1 MSFRN
6 ISAWCIRNP
15 VPPIVMFVLL
25 MLAGIVSFNRMDVN
39 DNPDIEFPAV
49 QVVVVQPGAAPS
61 ELETQVTQRIEAA
74 VRGVSGVDEM
84 SSYVGEGRSSTFVQF
99 AIGTPIDRAYNDVN
113 QAISQVRSD
122 LPDGILEPQVVRVD
136 IAGGPITYF
145 AVEANDMTLEQLSWF
160 VDNTIA
166 KELLSVPGMS
176 KVSRAGGVSR
186 EIRVILDPARM
197 QSYGLTAS
205 QVNQQLRQVNV
216 NAAGGRTE
224 IAGSEQAVRV
234 LGNAGSAYD
243 LGETRISIGNGRTIR
258 LADVANVTDGYAEQR
273 GFAKMG
279 SRQVLSFSIEKAKGS
294 SDVTVHDEAVK
305 KLEQIKKANPQVD
318 FKVLFTRTEYTKE
331 QYRSAMLMMLEGAV
345 LAIVVVFLFLRDWRA
360 TMISALAIPL
370 SAIPTFWFM
379 DLMGFSLNSLSL
391 LALSLVAGVLVD
403 DAIVEIENIVRH
415 MRMGKT
421 AYQASIDAADEI
433 GLAVVATT
441 MSIVAV
447 FLPVALMPG
456 ISGQFFIQFGMTV
469 VFAVLMSLAVAR
481 MITPMIAAYFLAAQG
496 EQGHADGPMIDRYER
511 LLAWTLDN
519 SKHKAVRARYEEE
532 PTRLAFLSVPLVLAG
547 LSVVA
552 MTFMYFQPVQPGQ
565 ADRNAALHFLLM
577 TPVTAILT
585 FLLTSLLLILLG
597 ALIWW
602 ICRATRGEILSVFLK
617 ICLWTG
623 SITLVIGGGLWL
635 FGKTSIMSVAIFWV
649 SLVGAIIVTSVVAWV
664 IGRLFGIYEWPYAY
678 WAKFMVQRAYARLF
692 DHRVWIVGIGFGAFA
707 WSILLFATLPQQFQ
721 PTTNS
726 DFSQVKYELPPG
738 STLAQS
744 EHISNQIAAVLK
756 DNPAVQTAFYDVRV
770 GSGNVFITLK
780 KDREQKSVEWERS
793 LQPRM
798 AAIPDARVSFQS
810 QSGGFSGRDITMV
823 IGGDDPAALE
833 RHARKIVE
841 EMGGVKELR
850 APRVEGDIPRPEI
863 IVTPRMDLAAELGVT
878 TAALS
883 QTIRIATLGDIDQN
897 AAKFSLSDRQIP
909 IRVLLSEDSRRSL
922 ATIENLPVPTSRGT
936 TVPLKSVAQIGFGA
950 GPTELRR
957 YNQTRRVVI
966 GADLAPGLVTGD
978 AQKKIDALPSVKDM
992 PQGIRKVVQGD
1003 AKWQAELI
1011 MNFMIAVVSG
1021 LMLVFATLVL
1031 LYRRFLSPLVN
1042 MSSLLLAPLGGLLGL
1057 WVTGMEISMP
1067 VYIGLLMLLG
1077 IVAKN
1082 SILLVDFAIEEMD
1095 HGVGKVAALMDAGRK
1110 RAQPIVM
1117 TTVAMVA
1124 GMVPTALSL
1133 SGDGAWRAP
1142 MGVVV
1147 IGGLIL
1153 STLLTLLIVPAGF
1166 SLADSIE
1173 KRLGGFFSRN
1183 LLTYRKGDDGEPEPH
1198 AVPQPAE

>member
-15 VPPIVMFVLL
+15 VPPIVLFALL
-25 MLAGIVSFNRMDVN
+25 LLAGIVSFNRMDVN

-49 QVVVVQPGAAPS
+49 QVIVAQPGAAPS
-61 ELETQVTQRIEAA
+61 ELETQVTQRVEAA
-74 VRGVSGVDEM
+74 VRSVSGVDEL
-84 SSYVGEGRSSTFVQF
+84 SSYVSEGSSRTFIQF

-113 QAISQVRSD
+113 QAISQIRSN

-145 AVEANDMTLEQLSWF
+145 SVEATDMTLEQLSWF
-160 VDNTIA
+160 VDNTVA

-176 KVSRAGGVSR
+176 QVRRSGGVDR

-205 QVNQQLRQVNV
+205 QVNQQLRQVNL

-234 LGNAGSAYD
+234 LGNAQNAFQ
-243 LGETRISIGNGRTIR
+243 LGETRISIGNGRTIQ
-258 LADVANVTDGYAEQR
+258 LSDVAKVTDGYAEQR
-273 GFAKMG
+273 NLAKING
-279 SRQVLSFSIEKAKGS
+279 RQVLSFSIEKAKGS
-294 SDVTVHDEAVK
+294 SDVSVHDEAMK
-305 KLEQIKKANPQVD
+305 KLAEIEKNNPKVK
-318 FKVLFTRTEYTKE
+318 FKILFTRTEYTKE
-331 QYRSAMLMMLEGAV
+331 QYRSSMAAMIEGAV
-345 LAIVVVFLFLRDWRA
+345 LAVVVVFLFLRDWRA
-360 TMISALAIPL
+360 TMISAMAIPL

-481 MITPMIAAYFLAAQG
+481 MITPMIAAYFLAAHG
-496 EQGHADGPMIDRYER
+496 EQAHAEGPWIDRYER
-511 LLAWTLDN
+511 VLRWTLDN
-519 SKHKAVRARYEEE
+519 GKHHAVRARYEAV
-532 PTRLAFLSVPLVLAG
+532 PTRLAFLAVPLILSGIFVLYSAY
-547 LSVVA
+547 A
-552 MTFMYFQPVQPGQ
+552 YFQPVPVGQ
-565 ADRNAALHFLLM
+565 DAPNTALYFLLR
-577 TPVTAILT
+577 TPALT
-585 FLLTSLLLILLG
+585 VIVFLATSLLAILLG
-597 ALIWW
+597 ALAWFVGMRQW
-602 ICRATRGEILSVFLK
+602 AF
-617 ICLWTG
+617 TG
-623 SITLVIGGGLWL
+623 
-635 FGKTSIMSVAIFWV
+635 
-649 SLVGAIIVTSVVAWV
+649 
-664 IGRLFGIYEWPYAY
+664 
-678 WAKFMVQRAYARLF
+678 WAKFMLQRAWARLF
-692 DHRVWIVGIGFGAFA
+692 DHRVWIVGIGAAAFVL
-707 WSILLFATLPQQFQ
+707 SIVLFATLPQQFQ
-721 PTTNS
+721 PTINS
-726 DFSQVKYELPPG
+726 DYSQIKYELPPG

-744 EHISNQIAAVLK
+744 EHIANQVSSILSAS
-756 DNPAVQTAFYDVRV
+756 PAVDTAFFDVNV
-770 GSGNVFITLK
+770 GGGNAFLTLK
-780 KDREQKSVEWERS
+780 KDRDISSVEWERS
-793 LQPRM
+793 LQPKLT
-798 AAIPDARVSFQS
+798 AIPDARVSFQS

-823 IGGDDPAALE
+823 IGGDDPVALE
-833 RHARKIVE
+833 KHALKIVD
-841 EMGGVKELR
+841 EMSKLKELR
-850 APRVEGDIPRPEI
+850 APRIEGDIPRPEI
-863 IVTPRMDLAAELGVT
+863 IVNPRMDLAAELGVT

-936 TVPLKSVAQIGFGA
+936 TVPLKSVAEIGFGA

-957 YNQTRRVVI
+957 YNQTRRIVI
-966 GADLAPGLVTGD
+966 GADLAPGLVTGN
-978 AQKKIDALPSVKDM
+978 AQEKIDALPAVKNM
-992 PQGIRKVVQGD
+992 PQGIRKVIQGD
-1003 AKWQAELI
+1003 QKWQAELI
-1011 MNFMIAVVSG
+1011 KNFLIAVVSG
-1021 LMLVFATLVL
+1021 LMLVFSTLVL

-1057 WVTGMEISMP
+1057 LVTGMPISMP

-1095 HGVGKVAALMDAGRK
+1095 KGIGKVEALVDAGRK
-1110 RAQPIVM
+1110 RAQPIIM

-1153 STLLTLLIVPAGF
+1153 STMLTLLIVPAGF

-1173 KRLGGFFSRN
+1173 KRLGRFFSSN
-1183 LLTYRKGDDGEPEPH
+1183 LLTYKKGDDTRPH
-1198 AVPQPAE
+1198 GDAAPQPAE

>member
-15 VPPIVMFVLL
+15 VPPIVMFILL
-25 MLAGIVSFNRMDVN
+25 LLAGVVSFNRMDVN
-39 DNPDIEFPAV
+39 DNPDVEFPMV

-74 VRGVSGVDEM
+74 VRAVSGVDEL
-84 SSYVGEGRSSTFVQF
+84 SSYVGEGNSRTMVQF

-113 QAISQVRSD
+113 QAVQQIRSD
-122 LPDGILEPQVVRVD
+122 LPEGILEPQVVRVD
-136 IAGGPITYF
+136 AAGGPITYF
-145 AVEANDMTLEQLSWF
+145 AVETSDMTLEQLSWF
-160 VDNTIA
+160 VDNTVA
-166 KELLSVPGMS
+166 KELLSIPGMA
-176 KVSRAGGVSR
+176 KVSRSGGVNR

-205 QVNQQLRQVNV
+205 QLNQQLRQVNV

-234 LGNAGSAYD
+234 LGNAENAFQ

-258 LADVANVTDGYAEQR
+258 LADVAKVTDGYAEQR
-273 GFAKMG
+273 NLAKIEG
-279 SRQVLSFSIEKAKGS
+279 KQVLSFSIEKAKGS
-294 SDVTVHDEAVK
+294 SDVTIHDETMK
-305 KLEQIKKANPQVD
+305 KLAEIKKSNPQVE
-318 FKVLFTRTEYTKE
+318 FKILFTRTEYTKE
-331 QYRSAMLMMLEGAV
+331 QYRSSMLAMIEGAV
-345 LAIVVVFLFLRDWRA
+345 LAVVVVFLFLRDWRA
-360 TMISALAIPL
+360 TLISALAIPL

-379 DLMGFSLNSLSL
+379 DLMGFSLNGLSL

-456 ISGQFFIQFGMTV
+456 VSGQFFIQFGLTV
-469 VFAVLMSLAVAR
+469 VFAVLVSLAVAR
-481 MITPMIAAYFLAAQG
+481 MITPMIAAYFLSAQG
-496 EQGHADGPMIDRYER
+496 EQDHASGPWVDRYER
-511 LLAWTLDN
+511 ILAWTLDN
-519 SKHKAVRARYEEE
+519 RKHHAVRARYEAH
-532 PTRLAFLSVPLVLAG
+532 PTKLAYLAVPLILAG
-547 LSVVA
+547 LSVLYA
-552 MTFMYFQPVQPGQ
+552 IYAYFQPVPIGQ
-565 ADRNAALHFLLM
+565 DKPNTAMYFLLK
-577 TPVTAILT
+577 TPVEAIMTYLGVA
-585 FLLTSLLLILLG
+585 LLIILLG
-597 ALIWW
+597 AL
-602 ICRATRGEILSVFLK
+602 
-617 ICLWTG
+617 
-623 SITLVIGGGLWL
+623 
-635 FGKTSIMSVAIFWV
+635 
-649 SLVGAIIVTSVVAWV
+649 AWV
-664 IGRLFGIYEWPYAY
+664 VGVRGPGITN
-678 WAKFMVQRAYARLF
+678 WAKFMVQRAWARLF
-692 DHRVWIVGIGFGAFA
+692 DHRVWIVGIGVLSLGL
-707 WSILLFATLPQQFQ
+707 SVVLLMILPQQFQ
-721 PTTNS
+721 PTINS
-726 DFSQVKYELPPG
+726 DYSQIRYELPPG

-744 EHISNQIAAVLK
+744 EHISNQINAILAK
-756 DNPAVQTAFYDVRV
+756 DKTVANAFYEVNV
-770 GSGNVFITLK
+770 GDGGVYITLK
-780 KDREQKSVEWERS
+780 KDREVTSVDWERS
-793 LQPRM
+793 LQPKM
-798 AAIPDARVSFQS
+798 AAIPDARVNFQS
-810 QSGGFSGRDITMV
+810 QSGGFSGRDITFV
-823 IGGDDPAALE
+823 IGGDDPVALE
-833 RHARKIVE
+833 KHARLIVSQME
-841 EMGGVKELR
+841 KLKELR
-850 APRVEGDIPRPEI
+850 GSRIEGDIPRPEI
-863 IVTPRMDLAAELGVT
+863 IVTPRLDLAAELGVT
-878 TAALS
+878 TSSLS

-909 IRVLLSEDSRRSL
+909 IRVLLSEDSRRNL
-922 ATIENLPVPTSRGT
+922 ATIENLPVPTARGT
-936 TVPLKSVAQIGFGA
+936 TVPLKSVAVIGFGA

-957 YNQTRRVVI
+957 YNQTRRIVI

-978 AQKKIDALPSVKDM
+978 AQKKIDALSAVKTM
-992 PQGIRKVVQGD
+992 PQGIRKVIQGD

-1011 MNFMIAVVSG
+1011 TNFMIAVVSG
-1021 LMLVFATLVL
+1021 LLLVFSTLVL

-1057 WVTGMEISMP
+1057 WITGMEVSMP

-1095 HGVGKVAALMDAGRK
+1095 HGVEKDAALLDAGRK

-1133 SGDGAWRAP
+1133 SGDGAWRQP

-1153 STLLTLLIVPAGF
+1153 STMLTLLIVPAGF

-1173 KRLGGFFSRN
+1173 KRLGRFFSSN
-1183 LLTYRKGDDGEPEPH
+1183 LLTYRKGDDTKPHGAPTPEP
-1198 AVPQPAE
+1198 AE

>member
-15 VPPIVMFVLL
+15 VPPVVMFVLL
-25 MLAGIVSFNRMDVN
+25 LLAGIVSFNRMDVN
-39 DNPDIEFPAV
+39 DNPDVEFPAV
-49 QVVVVQPGAAPS
+49 QIIVAQPGAAPS

-74 VRGVSGVDEM
+74 VRAVGGVDEL
-84 SSYVGEGRSSTFVQF
+84 SSYVGEGNSRTMVQF

-113 QAISQVRSD
+113 QAVRQIRSD

-145 AVEANDMTLEQLSWF
+145 AVEASDMTLEQMSWF
-160 VDNTIA
+160 VDNGVA
-166 KELLSVPGMS
+166 KELLSIPGMA
-176 KVSRAGGVSR
+176 KVTRSGGVNR

-205 QVNQQLRQVNV
+205 QVNQQLRQTNV

-234 LGNAGSAYD
+234 LGNAANAFA
-243 LGETRISIGNGRTIR
+243 LGETRIAIGNGRTIR
-258 LADVANVTDGYAEQR
+258 LADVAKVTDGYAEQR
-273 GFAKMG
+273 NLATIRG
-279 SRQVLSFSIEKAKGS
+279 RQVLSFSIEKAKGA
-294 SDVTVHDEAVK
+294 SDVTIHDETMK
-305 KLEQIKKANPQVD
+305 KLAQITKNNPKVS
-318 FKVLFTRTEYTKE
+318 FKILFTRTDYTKE
-331 QYRSAMLMMLEGAV
+331 QYRSSMAAMIEGAI
-345 LAIVVVFLFLRDWRA
+345 LAVVVVFLFLRDWRA
-360 TMISALAIPL
+360 TLISALAIPL

-456 ISGQFFIQFGMTV
+456 VSGQFFIQFGMTV
-469 VFAVLMSLAVAR
+469 VFAVLVSLAVAR
-481 MITPMIAAYFLAAQG
+481 MITPMIAAYFLSAQG
-496 EQGHADGPMIDRYER
+496 EQDHASGPWVDRYER
-511 LLAWTLDN
+511 ILAWTLD
-519 SKHKAVRARYEEE
+519 SRKQRAIRARYEEV
-532 PTRLAFLSVPLVLAG
+532 PTKLAYLAVPLALAGGAAILLAFSYFRPVPI
-547 LSVVA
+547 
-552 MTFMYFQPVQPGQ
+552 GQ
-565 ADRNAALHFLLM
+565 DAPNPAVHFLLL
-577 TPVTAILT
+577 TPIAALLT
-585 FLLTSLLLILLG
+585 YLVTSLLVILLG
-597 ALIWW
+597 ALAHGFGMRGWAFTHW
-602 ICRATRGEILSVFLK
+602 ARFMTRRAR
-617 ICLWTG
+617 
-623 SITLVIGGGLWL
+623 
-635 FGKTSIMSVAIFWV
+635 
-649 SLVGAIIVTSVVAWV
+649 
-664 IGRLFGIYEWPYAY
+664 
-678 WAKFMVQRAYARLF
+678 ARLS
-692 DHRVWIVGIGFGAFA
+692 DHRIWIVGLGVAAFVA
-707 WSILLFATLPQQFQ
+707 SIVLFRVLPQQFQ
-721 PTTNS
+721 PTANS
-726 DFSQVKYELPPG
+726 DYSQVRYELPPG

-744 EHISNQIAAVLK
+744 ETIARQIGTIL
-756 DNPAVQTAFYDVRV
+756 DNSPVVETAFYDVNV
-770 GSGNVFITLK
+770 GGGNAFITLK
-780 KDREQKSVEWERS
+780 KKRPTTSVEWERS
-793 LQPRM
+793 LQPKL

-823 IGGDDPAALE
+823 VGGDDPVALE
-833 RHARKIVE
+833 KHARLIVSQ
-841 EMGGVKELR
+841 MLQLKELR
-850 APRVEGDIPRPEI
+850 SPRIEGDIPRPEI
-863 IVTPRMDLAAELGVT
+863 IVNPRMDLAAELGVT
-878 TAALS
+878 TASLS

-922 ATIENLPVPTSRGT
+922 ATIENLPVPTSRGS
-936 TVPLKSVAQIGFGA
+936 TVPLKSVAEIGFGA

-966 GADLAPGLVTGD
+966 GADLAPGLVTGE
-978 AQKKIDALPSVKDM
+978 AQKKIDALPAVKSM
-992 PQGIRKVVQGD
+992 PQGIRRVVQGD

-1011 MNFMIAVVSG
+1011 NNFLVAVVSG
-1021 LMLVFATLVL
+1021 LLLVFSTLVL

-1067 VYIGLLMLLG
+1067 VFIGLLMLLG

-1095 HGVGKVAALMDAGRK
+1095 HGVSKMDALLDAGRK

-1153 STLLTLLIVPAGF
+1153 STVLTLLIVPAGF

-1173 KRLGGFFSRN
+1173 KRLGRFFSAN
-1183 LLTYRKGDDGEPEPH
+1183 LLTYRKGDDTKPLAPPAPH
-1198 AVPQPAE
+1198 PAE

>member
-15 VPPIVMFVLL
+15 VPPIVLFALL
-25 MLAGIVSFNRMDVN
+25 LLAGIVSFNRMDVN

-49 QVVVVQPGAAPS
+49 QVIVAQPGAAPS
-61 ELETQVTQRIEAA
+61 ELETQVTQRVEAA
-74 VRGVSGVDEM
+74 VRSVSGVDEL
-84 SSYVGEGRSSTFVQF
+84 SSYVSEGSSRTFIQF

-113 QAISQVRSD
+113 QAISQIRSN

-145 AVEANDMTLEQLSWF
+145 SVEATDMTLEQLSWF
-160 VDNTIA
+160 VDNTVA

-176 KVSRAGGVSR
+176 QVRRSGGVDR

-205 QVNQQLRQVNV
+205 QVNQQLRQVNL

-234 LGNAGSAYD
+234 LGNAQNAFQ
-243 LGETRISIGNGRTIR
+243 LGETRISIGNGRTIQ
-258 LADVANVTDGYAEQR
+258 LSDVAKVTDGYAEQR
-273 GFAKMG
+273 NLAKING
-279 SRQVLSFSIEKAKGS
+279 RQVLSFSIEKAKGS
-294 SDVTVHDEAVK
+294 SDVSVHDEAMK
-305 KLEQIKKANPQVD
+305 KLAEIEKNNPKVK
-318 FKVLFTRTEYTKE
+318 FKILFTRTEYTKE
-331 QYRSAMLMMLEGAV
+331 QYRSSMAAMIEGAV
-345 LAIVVVFLFLRDWRA
+345 LAVVVVFLFLRDWRA
-360 TMISALAIPL
+360 TMISAMAIPL

-379 DLMGFSLNSLSL
+379 ELMGFSLNSLSL

-481 MITPMIAAYFLAAQG
+481 MITPMIAAYFLAAHG
-496 EQGHADGPMIDRYER
+496 EQAHAEGPWIDRYER
-511 LLAWTLDN
+511 VLRWTLDN
-519 SKHKAVRARYEEE
+519 GKHHAVRARYEAV
-532 PTRLAFLSVPLVLAG
+532 PTRLAFLAVPLILSGLFVLYSAY
-547 LSVVA
+547 A
-552 MTFMYFQPVQPGQ
+552 YFQPVPVGQ
-565 ADRNAALHFLLM
+565 DAPNTALYFLLR
-577 TPVTAILT
+577 TPALT
-585 FLLTSLLLILLG
+585 VIVFLATSLLAILLG
-597 ALIWW
+597 ALAWFVGMRQW
-602 ICRATRGEILSVFLK
+602 AF
-617 ICLWTG
+617 TG
-623 SITLVIGGGLWL
+623 
-635 FGKTSIMSVAIFWV
+635 
-649 SLVGAIIVTSVVAWV
+649 
-664 IGRLFGIYEWPYAY
+664 
-678 WAKFMVQRAYARLF
+678 WAKFMLQRAWARAF
-692 DHRVWIVGIGFGAFA
+692 DHRVWIVGIGAAAFVL
-707 WSILLFATLPQQFQ
+707 SIVLFATLPQQFQ
-721 PTTNS
+721 PTINS
-726 DFSQVKYELPPG
+726 DYSQIKYELPPG

-744 EHISNQIAAVLK
+744 EHIANQVSSILSAS
-756 DNPAVQTAFYDVRV
+756 PAVDTAFFDVNV
-770 GSGNVFITLK
+770 GGGNAFLTLK
-780 KDREQKSVEWERS
+780 KDRDVSSVEWERS
-793 LQPRM
+793 LQPKLT
-798 AAIPDARVSFQS
+798 AIPDARVSFQS
-810 QSGGFSGRDITMV
+810 QSGGFSGRDITMI
-823 IGGDDPAALE
+823 IGGDDPVALE
-833 RHARKIVE
+833 KHALKIVD
-841 EMGGVKELR
+841 EMSKLKELR
-850 APRVEGDIPRPEI
+850 APRIEGDIPRPEI
-863 IVTPRMDLAAELGVT
+863 IVNPRMDLAAELGVT

-936 TVPLKSVAQIGFGA
+936 TVPLKSVAEIGFGA

-957 YNQTRRVVI
+957 YNQTRRIVI
-966 GADLAPGLVTGD
+966 GADLAPGLVTGN
-978 AQKKIDALPSVKDM
+978 AQEKIDALPAVKNM
-992 PQGIRKVVQGD
+992 PQGIRKVIQGD
-1003 AKWQAELI
+1003 QKWQAELI
-1011 MNFMIAVVSG
+1011 KNFLIAVVSG
-1021 LMLVFATLVL
+1021 LMLVFSTLVL

-1057 WVTGMEISMP
+1057 LVTGMPISMP

-1095 HGVGKVAALMDAGRK
+1095 KGIGKVEALVDAGRK
-1110 RAQPIVM
+1110 RAQPIIM

-1153 STLLTLLIVPAGF
+1153 STMLTLLIVPAGF

-1173 KRLGGFFSRN
+1173 KRLGRFFSSN
-1183 LLTYRKGDDGEPEPH
+1183 LLTYKKGDDTRQHGD
-1198 AVPQPAE
+1198 AAPQPAE

>member
-39 DNPDIEFPAV
+39 DQPDVEFPAV
-49 QVVVVQPGAAPS
+49 QVIVAQPGAAPS
-61 ELETQVTQRIEAA
+61 ELETQVTQRVEAA
-74 VRGVSGVDEM
+74 IRGVSGVDEM
-84 SSYVGEGRSSTFVQF
+84 SSYVGEGNSRTFVQF

-113 QAISQVRSD
+113 QAVQQIRSD

-145 AVEANDMTLEQLSWF
+145 AVEASDMTLEQLSWY
-160 VDNTIA
+160 VDNTVA
-166 KELLSVPGMS
+166 KELLSIPGMS
-176 KVSRAGGVSR
+176 QVRRSGGVDR

-205 QVNQQLRQVNV
+205 QVNQQLRQTNV

-234 LGNAGSAYD
+234 LGNAANAFE
-243 LGETRISIGNGRTIR
+243 LGETRLSIGNGRTVR
-258 LADVANVTDGYAEQR
+258 LSDVAKVTDGYAEQR
-273 GFAKMG
+273 NLAKIKG
-279 SRQVLSFSIEKAKGS
+279 RQVLSFSIEKAKGA
-294 SDVTVHDEAVK
+294 SDVTVHDETMK
-305 KLEQIKKANPQVD
+305 KLAEIKKANPKID
-318 FKVLFTRTEYTKE
+318 FKILFTRTEYTKE
-331 QYRSAMLMMLEGAV
+331 QYRSSMLAMIEGAV
-345 LAIVVVFLFLRDWRA
+345 LAVVVVFLFLRDWRA
-360 TMISALAIPL
+360 TLISALAIPL

-379 DLMGFSLNSLSL
+379 DMMGFSLNSLSL

-469 VFAVLMSLAVAR
+469 VFAVLVSLAVAR
-481 MITPMIAAYFLAAQG
+481 MITPMIAAYFLSAQG
-496 EQGHADGPMIDRYER
+496 EQEHAAGPWVDRYEK
-511 LLAWTLDN
+511 LLAWTLDS
-519 SKHKAVRARYEEE
+519 SKQQAVRARYDGTK
-532 PTRLAFLSVPLVLAG
+532 TRIAFLAVPLILAG
-547 LSVVA
+547 LYVLFSV
-552 MTFMYFQPVQPGQ
+552 FSYFQPVPAGQ
-565 ADRNAALHFLLM
+565 DGPNPAIHFLVLTPLM
-577 TPVTAILT
+577 AIAT
-585 FLLTSLLLILLG
+585 FLLTSLLAILIG
-597 ALIWW
+597 ALI
-602 ICRATRGEILSVFLK
+602 
-617 ICLWTG
+617 
-623 SITLVIGGGLWL
+623 
-635 FGKTSIMSVAIFWV
+635 
-649 SLVGAIIVTSVVAWV
+649 
-664 IGRLFGIYEWPYAY
+664 YAMGMRQWAFTH
-678 WAKFMVQRAYARLF
+678 WAKFMLQRAWARLH
-692 DHRVWIVGIGFGAFA
+692 DHRVWIVGIGLLAFLS
-707 WSILLFATLPQQFQ
+707 SIGLFAVLPQQFQ

-726 DFSQVKYELPPG
+726 DYSQVKYELPPG

-744 EHISNQIAAVLK
+744 ETVVRQIGAIL
-756 DNPAVQTAFYDVRV
+756 DNSPVVQTAFYDVNV
-770 GSGNVFITLK
+770 GGGNAFITLK
-780 KDREQKSVEWERS
+780 KERPMSSVEWERS
-793 LQPRM
+793 LQPKL

-810 QSGGFSGRDITMV
+810 QSGGFSGRDITFI
-823 IGGDDPAALE
+823 IGGDDPVALE
-833 RHARKIVE
+833 KHARLIVDQ
-841 EMGGVKELR
+841 MGGIKELR
-850 APRVEGDIPRPEI
+850 APRIEGDIPRPEI
-863 IVTPRMDLAAELGVT
+863 IVNPRMDLAAELGVT
-878 TAALS
+878 TASLS

-936 TVPLKSVAQIGFGA
+936 TVPLKSVAEIGFGA

-957 YNQTRRVVI
+957 YNQTRRIVI
-966 GADLAPGLVTGD
+966 GADLAPGLVTGE
-978 AQKKIDALPSVKDM
+978 AQKKIDALPAVKTM
-992 PQGIRKVVQGD
+992 PQGIRKVIQGD

-1011 MNFMIAVVSG
+1011 TNFMIAVVSG
-1021 LMLVFATLVL
+1021 LLLVFSTLVL

-1057 WVTGMEISMP
+1057 AITGMEISMP

-1095 HGVGKVAALMDAGRK
+1095 HGVGKMEALLDAGRK

-1173 KRLGGFFSRN
+1173 KRLGRFFSRN
-1183 LLTYRKGDDGEPEPH
+1183 LLTYQKGDDTKPH
-1198 AVPQPAE
+1198 GQVVTHPAE

>member
-15 VPPIVMFVLL
+15 VPPIVLFALL
-25 MLAGIVSFNRMDVN
+25 LLAGIVSFNRMDVN

-49 QVVVVQPGAAPS
+49 QVIVAQPGAAPA

-74 VRGVSGVDEM
+74 VRSVSGVDEL
-84 SSYVGEGRSSTFVQF
+84 SSYVSEGSSRTMVQF

-113 QAISQVRSD
+113 QAISQIRSN
-122 LPDGILEPQVVRVD
+122 LPDGILEPQVIRVD

-145 AVEANDMTLEQLSWF
+145 SVEATDMTLEQLSWF
-160 VDNTIA
+160 VDNTVA

-176 KVSRAGGVSR
+176 QVRRSGGVDR

-205 QVNQQLRQVNV
+205 QVNQQLRQVNL

-234 LGNAGSAYD
+234 LGNAQNAFQ
-243 LGETRISIGNGRTIR
+243 LGETRISIGNGRTIQ
-258 LADVANVTDGYAEQR
+258 LSDVAKVTDGYAEQR
-273 GFAKMG
+273 NLAKING
-279 SRQVLSFSIEKAKGS
+279 RQVLSFSIEKAKGS
-294 SDVTVHDEAVK
+294 SDVSVHDEAMK
-305 KLEQIKKANPQVD
+305 KLAEIEKNNPKVK
-318 FKVLFTRTEYTKE
+318 FKILFTRTEYTKE
-331 QYRSAMLMMLEGAV
+331 QYRSSMAAMIEGAV
-345 LAIVVVFLFLRDWRA
+345 LAVVVVFLFLRDWRA
-360 TMISALAIPL
+360 TMISAMAIPL

-481 MITPMIAAYFLAAQG
+481 MITPMIAAYFLAAHG
-496 EQGHADGPMIDRYER
+496 EQAHAEGPWIDRYER
-511 LLAWTLDN
+511 VLRWTLDN
-519 SKHKAVRARYEEE
+519 GKHHAVRARYEAV
-532 PTRLAFLSVPLVLAG
+532 PTRLAFLAVPLILSGIFVLYSAY
-547 LSVVA
+547 A
-552 MTFMYFQPVQPGQ
+552 YFQPVPVGQ
-565 ADRNAALHFLLM
+565 DAPNTALYFLLR
-577 TPVTAILT
+577 TPALT
-585 FLLTSLLLILLG
+585 VIVFLATSLLAILLG
-597 ALIWW
+597 ALAWFVGMRQW
-602 ICRATRGEILSVFLK
+602 AF
-617 ICLWTG
+617 TG
-623 SITLVIGGGLWL
+623 
-635 FGKTSIMSVAIFWV
+635 
-649 SLVGAIIVTSVVAWV
+649 
-664 IGRLFGIYEWPYAY
+664 
-678 WAKFMVQRAYARLF
+678 WAKFMLQRAWARLF
-692 DHRVWIVGIGFGAFA
+692 DHRVWIVGIGAAAFVL
-707 WSILLFATLPQQFQ
+707 SIVLFATLPQQFQ
-721 PTTNS
+721 PTINS
-726 DFSQVKYELPPG
+726 DYSQIKYELPPG

-744 EHISNQIAAVLK
+744 EHIANQVSSILSAS
-756 DNPAVQTAFYDVRV
+756 PAVDTAFFDVNV
-770 GSGNVFITLK
+770 GGGNAFLTLK
-780 KDREQKSVEWERS
+780 KDRDISSVEWERS
-793 LQPRM
+793 LQPKLT
-798 AAIPDARVSFQS
+798 AIPDARVSFQS

-823 IGGDDPAALE
+823 IGGDDPVALE
-833 RHARKIVE
+833 KHALKIVD
-841 EMGGVKELR
+841 EMSKLKELR
-850 APRVEGDIPRPEI
+850 APRIEGDIPRPEI
-863 IVTPRMDLAAELGVT
+863 IVNPRMDLAAELGVT

-936 TVPLKSVAQIGFGA
+936 TVPLKSVAEIGFGA

-957 YNQTRRVVI
+957 YNQTRRIVI
-966 GADLAPGLVTGD
+966 GADLAPGLVTGN
-978 AQKKIDALPSVKDM
+978 AQQKIDALPAVKNM
-992 PQGIRKVVQGD
+992 PQGIRKVIQGD
-1003 AKWQAELI
+1003 QKWQAELI
-1011 MNFMIAVVSG
+1011 KNFLIAVVSG
-1021 LMLVFATLVL
+1021 LMLVFSTLVL

-1057 WVTGMEISMP
+1057 LVTGMPISMP

-1095 HGVGKVAALMDAGRK
+1095 KGIGKVEALVDAGRK
-1110 RAQPIVM
+1110 RAQPIIM

-1153 STLLTLLIVPAGF
+1153 STMLTLLIVPAGF

-1173 KRLGGFFSRN
+1173 KRLGRFFSSN
-1183 LLTYRKGDDGEPEPH
+1183 LLTYKKGDDTRPH
-1198 AVPQPAE
+1198 GDAAPQPAE

>member
-25 MLAGIVSFNRMDVN
+25 LLAGVVSFNRMDVN
-39 DNPDIEFPAV
+39 DQPDVEFPLV
-49 QVVVVQPGAAPS
+49 QVMVAQPGAAPT

-84 SSYVGEGRSSTFVQF
+84 SSYVNEGSSSTMIQF

-113 QAISQVRSD
+113 QAVSQVRSE
-122 LPDGILEPQVVRVD
+122 LPEGILEPQVVRVD
-136 IAGGPITYF
+136 AAGGPITYF
-145 AVEANDMTLEQLSWF
+145 AVEATDMTLEQLSWF
-160 VDNTIA
+160 VDNTVA
-166 KELLSVPGMS
+166 KELLSIPGMA
-176 KVSRAGGVSR
+176 KVSRSGGVDR

-205 QVNQQLRQVNV
+205 QVNQELRQVNL

-224 IAGSEQAVRV
+224 IAGAEQAVRV
-234 LGNAGSAYD
+234 LGNAASAYQ
-243 LGETRISIGNGRTIR
+243 LGETRISIGSGRTIR
-258 LADVANVTDGYAEQR
+258 LSDVAKVTDGYAEQR
-273 GFAKMG
+273 NLAKIRG
-279 SRQVLSFSIEKAKGS
+279 KQVLSFSIEKAKGS
-294 SDVTVHDEAVK
+294 SDVTIHDETMK
-305 KLEQIKKANPQVD
+305 KLAEITKGNPKVD
-318 FKVLFTRTEYTKE
+318 FKILFTRTDYTKE
-331 QYRSAMLMMLEGAV
+331 QYRSSMAAMVEGAV
-345 LAIVVVFLFLRDWRA
+345 LAVVVVFLFLRDWRA
-360 TMISALAIPL
+360 TLISAMAIPL

-379 DLMGFSLNSLSL
+379 DMMGFSLNALSL

-481 MITPMIAAYFLAAQG
+481 MITPMIAAYFLSAQG
-496 EQGHADGPMIDRYER
+496 EQAHAEGPWVDRYER
-511 LLAWTLDN
+511 ILAWTLDN
-519 SKHKAVRARYEEE
+519 SKHKAVKARYPVV
-532 PTRLAFLSVPLVLAG
+532 PTRLAYLTVPLIAVG
-547 LSVVA
+547 LTIAARIFV
-552 MTFMYFQPVQPGQ
+552 FFQPVPIGADAPNPGMY
-565 ADRNAALHFLLM
+565 FLLLLPIQVAGVLFW
-577 TPVTAILT
+577 TTALVVIVGGIAW
-585 FLLTSLLLILLG
+585 LIG
-597 ALIWW
+597 MRQFAF
-602 ICRATRGEILSVFLK
+602 TN
-617 ICLWTG
+617 
-623 SITLVIGGGLWL
+623 
-635 FGKTSIMSVAIFWV
+635 
-649 SLVGAIIVTSVVAWV
+649 
-664 IGRLFGIYEWPYAY
+664 
-678 WAKFMVQRAYARLF
+678 WAKFMVQRAWARLF
-692 DHRVWIVGIGFGAFA
+692 DHRVWIVGIGGAAFVT
-707 WSILLFATLPQQFQ
+707 SVILFAVLPQQFQ
-721 PTTNS
+721 PTINS
-726 DFSQVKYELPPG
+726 DYSQVKYELPPG

-744 EHISNQIAAVLK
+744 EHISDQINTILSGDRNVE
-756 DNPAVQTAFYDVRV
+756 NAFYDVNV
-770 GSGNVFITLK
+770 GGGGVYITLK
-780 KDREQKSVEWERS
+780 KKREVTSVEWERA
-793 LQPRM
+793 LQPKM

-823 IGGDDPAALE
+823 IGGDDPVALE
-833 RHARKIVE
+833 KHAMKIVG
-841 EMGGVKELR
+841 EMRGIKEIR
-850 APRVEGDIPRPEI
+850 SPRIEGDIPRPEI
-863 IVTPRMDLAAELGVT
+863 IVTPRLDLAADLGVT

-922 ATIENLPVPTSRGT
+922 STIENLPVPTSRGM
-936 TVPLKSVAQIGFGA
+936 TVPLKSVAEIGFGA

-957 YNQTRRVVI
+957 YNQTRRIVI
-966 GADLAPGLVTGD
+966 GADLAPGLVTSD
-978 AQKKIDALPSVKDM
+978 AQKRIDALPAVKTM
-992 PQGIRKVVQGD
+992 PQGVRKIVQGD

-1011 MNFMIAVVSG
+1011 KNFIIAVVAG
-1021 LMLVFATLVL
+1021 LMLVFSTLVL

-1057 WVTGMEISMP
+1057 VVAGMAVSMP

-1095 HGVGKVAALMDAGRK
+1095 HGVGKMAALLDAGRK

-1153 STLLTLLIVPAGF
+1153 STMLTLLIVPAGF

-1173 KRLGGFFSRN
+1173 KRLGRFFARN
-1183 LLTYRKGDDGEPEPH
+1183 LLTYQPGDDTKPH
-1198 AVPQPAE
+1198 TAPAPRPAE

>member
-15 VPPIVMFVLL
+15 VPPIVLFALL
-25 MLAGIVSFNRMDVN
+25 LLAGIVSFNRMDVN

-49 QVVVVQPGAAPS
+49 QVIVAQPGAAPA
-61 ELETQVTQRIEAA
+61 ELETQVTQRVEAA
-74 VRGVSGVDEM
+74 VRSVSGVDEL
-84 SSYVGEGRSSTFVQF
+84 SSYVSEGSSRTMVQF

-113 QAISQVRSD
+113 QAISQIRSN
-122 LPDGILEPQVVRVD
+122 LPDGILEPQVIRVD

-145 AVEANDMTLEQLSWF
+145 SVEATDMTLEQLSWF
-160 VDNTIA
+160 VDNTVA

-176 KVSRAGGVSR
+176 QVRRSGGVDR

-205 QVNQQLRQVNV
+205 QVNQQLRQVNL

-234 LGNAGSAYD
+234 LGNAQNAFQ
-243 LGETRISIGNGRTIR
+243 LGETRISIGNGRTIQ
-258 LADVANVTDGYAEQR
+258 LSDVAKVTDGYAEQR
-273 GFAKMG
+273 NLAKING
-279 SRQVLSFSIEKAKGS
+279 RQVLSFSIEKAKGS
-294 SDVTVHDEAVK
+294 SDVSVHDEAMK
-305 KLEQIKKANPQVD
+305 KLAEIEKNNPKVK
-318 FKVLFTRTEYTKE
+318 FKILFTRTEYTKE
-331 QYRSAMLMMLEGAV
+331 QYRSSMAAMIEGAV
-345 LAIVVVFLFLRDWRA
+345 LAVVVVFLFLRDWRA
-360 TMISALAIPL
+360 TMISAMAIPL

-481 MITPMIAAYFLAAQG
+481 MITPMIAAYFLAAHG
-496 EQGHADGPMIDRYER
+496 EQAHAEGPWIDRYER
-511 LLAWTLDN
+511 VLRWTLDN
-519 SKHKAVRARYEEE
+519 GKHHAVRARYEAV
-532 PTRLAFLSVPLVLAG
+532 PTRLAFLAVPLILSGIFVLYSAY
-547 LSVVA
+547 A
-552 MTFMYFQPVQPGQ
+552 YFQPVPVGQ
-565 ADRNAALHFLLM
+565 DAPNTALYFLLR
-577 TPVTAILT
+577 TPALT
-585 FLLTSLLLILLG
+585 VIVFLATSLLAILLG
-597 ALIWW
+597 ALAWFVGMRQW
-602 ICRATRGEILSVFLK
+602 AF
-617 ICLWTG
+617 TG
-623 SITLVIGGGLWL
+623 
-635 FGKTSIMSVAIFWV
+635 
-649 SLVGAIIVTSVVAWV
+649 
-664 IGRLFGIYEWPYAY
+664 
-678 WAKFMVQRAYARLF
+678 WAKFMLQRAWARLF
-692 DHRVWIVGIGFGAFA
+692 DHRVWIVGIGAAAFVL
-707 WSILLFATLPQQFQ
+707 SIVLFATLPQQFQ
-721 PTTNS
+721 PTINS
-726 DFSQVKYELPPG
+726 DYSQIKYELPPG

-744 EHISNQIAAVLK
+744 EHIANQVSSILSAS
-756 DNPAVQTAFYDVRV
+756 PAVDTAFFDVNV
-770 GSGNVFITLK
+770 GGGNAFLTLK
-780 KDREQKSVEWERS
+780 KDRDISSVEWERS
-793 LQPRM
+793 LQPKLT
-798 AAIPDARVSFQS
+798 AIPDARVSFQS
-810 QSGGFSGRDITMV
+810 QSGGFSGRDITMI
-823 IGGDDPAALE
+823 IGGDDPVALE
-833 RHARKIVE
+833 KHALKIVD
-841 EMGGVKELR
+841 EMSKLKELR
-850 APRVEGDIPRPEI
+850 APRIEGDIPRPEI
-863 IVTPRMDLAAELGVT
+863 IVNPRMDLAAELGVT

-936 TVPLKSVAQIGFGA
+936 TVPLKSVAEIGFGA

-957 YNQTRRVVI
+957 YNQTRRIVI
-966 GADLAPGLVTGD
+966 GADLAPGLVTGN
-978 AQKKIDALPSVKDM
+978 AQQKIDALPAVKNM
-992 PQGIRKVVQGD
+992 PQGIRKVIQGD
-1003 AKWQAELI
+1003 QKWQAELI
-1011 MNFMIAVVSG
+1011 KNFLIAVVSG
-1021 LMLVFATLVL
+1021 LMLVFSTLVL

-1057 WVTGMEISMP
+1057 LVTGMPISMP

-1095 HGVGKVAALMDAGRK
+1095 KGIGKVEALVDAGRK
-1110 RAQPIVM
+1110 RAQPIIM

-1153 STLLTLLIVPAGF
+1153 STMLTLLIVPAGF

-1173 KRLGGFFSRN
+1173 KRLGRFFSSN
-1183 LLTYRKGDDGEPEPH
+1183 LLTYKKGDDTRPH
-1198 AVPQPAE
+1198 GDAAPQPAE

>member
-15 VPPIVMFVLL
+15 VPPIVLFALL
-25 MLAGIVSFNRMDVN
+25 LLAGIVSFNRMDVN

-49 QVVVVQPGAAPS
+49 QVIVAQPGAAPA
-61 ELETQVTQRIEAA
+61 ELETQVTQRVEAA
-74 VRGVSGVDEM
+74 VRSVSGVDEL
-84 SSYVGEGRSSTFVQF
+84 SSYVSEGSSRTMVQF

-113 QAISQVRSD
+113 QAISQIRSN

-145 AVEANDMTLEQLSWF
+145 SVEATDMTLEQLSWF
-160 VDNTIA
+160 VDNTVA

-176 KVSRAGGVSR
+176 QVRRSGGVDR

-205 QVNQQLRQVNV
+205 QVNQQLRQVNL

-234 LGNAGSAYD
+234 LGNAQNAFQ
-243 LGETRISIGNGRTIR
+243 LGETRISIGNGRTIQ
-258 LADVANVTDGYAEQR
+258 LSDVAKVTDGYAEQR
-273 GFAKMG
+273 NLAKING
-279 SRQVLSFSIEKAKGS
+279 RQVLSFSIEKAKGS
-294 SDVTVHDEAVK
+294 SDVSVHDEAMK
-305 KLEQIKKANPQVD
+305 KLAEIEKNNPKVK
-318 FKVLFTRTEYTKE
+318 FKILFTRTEYTKE
-331 QYRSAMLMMLEGAV
+331 QYRSSMAAMIEGAV
-345 LAIVVVFLFLRDWRA
+345 LAVVVVFLFLRDWRA
-360 TMISALAIPL
+360 TMISAMAIPL

-481 MITPMIAAYFLAAQG
+481 MITPMIAAYFLAAHG
-496 EQGHADGPMIDRYER
+496 EQAHAEGPWIDRYER
-511 LLAWTLDN
+511 VLRWTLDN
-519 SKHKAVRARYEEE
+519 GKHHAVRARYEAV
-532 PTRLAFLSVPLVLAG
+532 PTRLAFLAVPLILSGIFVLYSAY
-547 LSVVA
+547 A
-552 MTFMYFQPVQPGQ
+552 YFQPVPVGQ
-565 ADRNAALHFLLM
+565 DAPNTALYFLLR
-577 TPVTAILT
+577 TPALT
-585 FLLTSLLLILLG
+585 VIVFLATSLLAILLG
-597 ALIWW
+597 ALAWFVGMRQW
-602 ICRATRGEILSVFLK
+602 AF
-617 ICLWTG
+617 TG
-623 SITLVIGGGLWL
+623 
-635 FGKTSIMSVAIFWV
+635 
-649 SLVGAIIVTSVVAWV
+649 
-664 IGRLFGIYEWPYAY
+664 
-678 WAKFMVQRAYARLF
+678 WAKFMLQRAWARLF
-692 DHRVWIVGIGFGAFA
+692 DHRGWIVGIGAAAFVL
-707 WSILLFATLPQQFQ
+707 SIVLFATLPQQFQ
-721 PTTNS
+721 PTINS
-726 DFSQVKYELPPG
+726 DYSQIKYELPPG

-744 EHISNQIAAVLK
+744 EHIANQVSSILSAS
-756 DNPAVQTAFYDVRV
+756 PAVDTAFFDVNV
-770 GSGNVFITLK
+770 GGGNAFLTLK
-780 KDREQKSVEWERS
+780 KDRDISSVEWERS
-793 LQPRM
+793 LQPKLT
-798 AAIPDARVSFQS
+798 AIPDARVSFQS

-823 IGGDDPAALE
+823 IGGDDPVALE
-833 RHARKIVE
+833 KHALKIVD
-841 EMGGVKELR
+841 EMSKLKELR
-850 APRVEGDIPRPEI
+850 APRIEGDIPRPEI
-863 IVTPRMDLAAELGVT
+863 IVNPRMDLAAELGVT

-936 TVPLKSVAQIGFGA
+936 TVPLKSVAEIGFGA

-957 YNQTRRVVI
+957 YNQTRRIVI
-966 GADLAPGLVTGD
+966 GADLAPGLVTGN
-978 AQKKIDALPSVKDM
+978 AQQKIDALPAVKNM
-992 PQGIRKVVQGD
+992 PQGIRKVIQGD
-1003 AKWQAELI
+1003 QKWQAELI
-1011 MNFMIAVVSG
+1011 KNFLIAVVSG
-1021 LMLVFATLVL
+1021 LMLVFSTLVL

-1057 WVTGMEISMP
+1057 LVTGMPISMP

-1095 HGVGKVAALMDAGRK
+1095 KGIGKVEALVDAGRK
-1110 RAQPIVM
+1110 RAQPIIM

-1153 STLLTLLIVPAGF
+1153 STMLTLLIVPAGF

-1173 KRLGGFFSRN
+1173 KRLGRFFSSN
-1183 LLTYRKGDDGEPEPH
+1183 LLTYKKGDDTRPH
-1198 AVPQPAE
+1198 GDAAPQPAE

>member
-1 MSFRN
+1 
-6 ISAWCIRNP
+6 
-15 VPPIVMFVLL
+15 
-25 MLAGIVSFNRMDVN
+25 
-39 DNPDIEFPAV
+39 
-49 QVVVVQPGAAPS
+49 
-61 ELETQVTQRIEAA
+61 
-74 VRGVSGVDEM
+74 
-84 SSYVGEGRSSTFVQF
+84 
-99 AIGTPIDRAYNDVN
+99 
-113 QAISQVRSD
+113 
-122 LPDGILEPQVVRVD
+122 
-136 IAGGPITYF
+136 
-145 AVEANDMTLEQLSWF
+145 MTLEQLSWF
-160 VDNTIA
+160 VDNTVA

-176 KVSRAGGVSR
+176 QVRRSGGVDR

-205 QVNQQLRQVNV
+205 QVNQQLRQVNL

-234 LGNAGSAYD
+234 LGNAQNAFQ
-243 LGETRISIGNGRTIR
+243 LGETRISIGNGRTIQ
-258 LADVANVTDGYAEQR
+258 LSDVAKVTDGYAEQR
-273 GFAKMG
+273 NLAKING
-279 SRQVLSFSIEKAKGS
+279 RQVLSFSIEKAKGS
-294 SDVTVHDEAVK
+294 SDVSVHDEAMK
-305 KLEQIKKANPQVD
+305 KLAEIEKNNPKVK
-318 FKVLFTRTEYTKE
+318 FKILFTRTEYTKE
-331 QYRSAMLMMLEGAV
+331 QYRSSMAAMIEGAV
-345 LAIVVVFLFLRDWRA
+345 LAVVVVFLFLRDWRA
-360 TMISALAIPL
+360 TMISAMAIPL

-481 MITPMIAAYFLAAQG
+481 MITPMIAAYFLAAHG
-496 EQGHADGPMIDRYER
+496 EQAHAEGPWIDRYER
-511 LLAWTLDN
+511 VLRWTLDN
-519 SKHKAVRARYEEE
+519 GKHHAVRARYEAV
-532 PTRLAFLSVPLVLAG
+532 PTRLAFLAVPLILSGIFVLYSAY
-547 LSVVA
+547 A
-552 MTFMYFQPVQPGQ
+552 YFQPVPVGQ
-565 ADRNAALHFLLM
+565 DAPNTALYFLLR
-577 TPVTAILT
+577 TPALT
-585 FLLTSLLLILLG
+585 VIVFLATSLLAILLG
-597 ALIWW
+597 ALAWFVGMRQW
-602 ICRATRGEILSVFLK
+602 AF
-617 ICLWTG
+617 TG
-623 SITLVIGGGLWL
+623 
-635 FGKTSIMSVAIFWV
+635 
-649 SLVGAIIVTSVVAWV
+649 
-664 IGRLFGIYEWPYAY
+664 
-678 WAKFMVQRAYARLF
+678 WAKFMLQRAWARLF
-692 DHRVWIVGIGFGAFA
+692 DHRVWIVGIGAAAFVL
-707 WSILLFATLPQQFQ
+707 SIVLFATLPQQFQ
-721 PTTNS
+721 PTINS
-726 DFSQVKYELPPG
+726 DYSQIKYELPPG

-744 EHISNQIAAVLK
+744 EHIANQVSSILSAS
-756 DNPAVQTAFYDVRV
+756 PAVDTAFFDVNV
-770 GSGNVFITLK
+770 GGGNAFLTLK
-780 KDREQKSVEWERS
+780 KDRDISSVEWERS
-793 LQPRM
+793 LQPKLT
-798 AAIPDARVSFQS
+798 AIPDARVSFQS

-823 IGGDDPAALE
+823 IGGDDPVALE
-833 RHARKIVE
+833 KHALKIVD
-841 EMGGVKELR
+841 EMSKLKELR
-850 APRVEGDIPRPEI
+850 APRIEGDIPRPEI
-863 IVTPRMDLAAELGVT
+863 IVNPRMDLAAELGVT

-936 TVPLKSVAQIGFGA
+936 TVPLKSVAEIGFGA

-957 YNQTRRVVI
+957 YNQTRRIVI
-966 GADLAPGLVTGD
+966 GADLAPGLVTGN
-978 AQKKIDALPSVKDM
+978 AQQKIDALPAVKNM
-992 PQGIRKVVQGD
+992 PQGIRKVIQGD
-1003 AKWQAELI
+1003 QKWQAELI
-1011 MNFMIAVVSG
+1011 KNFLIAVVSG
-1021 LMLVFATLVL
+1021 LMLVFSTLVL

-1057 WVTGMEISMP
+1057 LVTGMPISMP

-1095 HGVGKVAALMDAGRK
+1095 KGIGKVEALVDAGRK
-1110 RAQPIVM
+1110 RAQPIIM

-1153 STLLTLLIVPAGF
+1153 STMLTLLIVPAGF

-1173 KRLGGFFSRN
+1173 KRLGRFFSSN
-1183 LLTYRKGDDGEPEPH
+1183 LLTYKKGDDTRPH
-1198 AVPQPAE
+1198 GDAAPQPAE

>member
-15 VPPIVMFVLL
+15 VPPIVLFILL
-25 MLAGIVSFNRMDVN
+25 LLAGVVSFNRMDVN
-39 DNPDIEFPAV
+39 DNPDVEFPMV
-49 QVVVVQPGAAPS
+49 QVVVMQPGAAPS
-61 ELETQVTQRIEAA
+61 ELETQVTQRVEAA
-74 VRGVSGVDEM
+74 VRAVSGVDEL
-84 SSYVGEGRSSTFVQF
+84 SSYVGEGNSRTMVQF

-113 QAISQVRSD
+113 QAVQQIRSD

-136 IAGGPITYF
+136 AAGGPITYF
-145 AVEANDMTLEQLSWF
+145 AVETSDMTLEQLSWF

-166 KELLSVPGMS
+166 KELLSIPGMA
-176 KVSRAGGVSR
+176 KVSRSGGVNR

-205 QVNQQLRQVNV
+205 QVNQELRQVNI

-234 LGNAGSAYD
+234 LGNAENAFQ

-258 LADVANVTDGYAEQR
+258 LADVATVTDGYAEQR
-273 GFAKMG
+273 NLAKIG
-279 SRQVLSFSIEKAKGS
+279 NRQVLSFSIEKAKGA
-294 SDVTVHDEAVK
+294 SDVTIHDEAMK
-305 KLEQIKKANPQVD
+305 KLAEIKKTNPQVE
-318 FKVLFTRTEYTKE
+318 FKILFTRTEYTKE
-331 QYRSAMLMMLEGAV
+331 QYRSSMLAMIEGAI
-345 LAIVVVFLFLRDWRA
+345 LAVVVVFLFLRDWRA
-360 TMISALAIPL
+360 TLISALAIPL

-379 DLMGFSLNSLSL
+379 DMMGFSLNGLSL

-456 ISGQFFIQFGMTV
+456 VSGQFFIQFGLTV
-469 VFAVLMSLAVAR
+469 VFAVLVSLAVAR
-481 MITPMIAAYFLAAQG
+481 MITPMIAAYFLSAQG
-496 EQGHADGPMIDRYER
+496 EQDHASGPWVDRYER
-511 LLAWTLDN
+511 LLKWTLDN
-519 SKHKAVRARYEEE
+519 RKHHAVRARFE
-532 PTRLAFLSVPLVLAG
+532 PHPTKLAYLAVPLILAG
-547 LSVVA
+547 LSVLYA
-552 MTFMYFQPVQPGQ
+552 IYTYFQPVPVGQ
-565 ADRNAALHFLLM
+565 DAPNTAMYFLLK
-577 TPVTAILT
+577 TPVDAILT
-585 FLLTSLLLILLG
+585 FLGVSLLAILLG
-597 ALIWW
+597 ALAW
-602 ICRATRGEILSVFLK
+602 
-617 ICLWTG
+617 
-623 SITLVIGGGLWL
+623 
-635 FGKTSIMSVAIFWV
+635 
-649 SLVGAIIVTSVVAWV
+649 LVGM
-664 IGRLFGIYEWPYAY
+664 REWGFTN
-678 WAKFMVQRAYARLF
+678 WAKFMLQRAWARFF
-692 DHRVWIVGIGFGAFA
+692 DHRVWIVGIGFLSLGM
-707 WSILLFATLPQQFQ
+707 SVVLLWVLPQQFQ
-721 PTTNS
+721 PTINS
-726 DFSQVKYELPPG
+726 DYSQIRYELPPG
-738 STLAQS
+738 STLSQS
-744 EHISNQIAAVLK
+744 EHISNQISAILSK
-756 DNPAVQTAFYDVRV
+756 DKNVENAFYEV
-770 GSGNVFITLK
+770 NVNDGGVYITLK
-780 KDREQKSVEWERS
+780 KKREVTSVEWERS
-793 LQPRM
+793 LQPQM
-798 AAIPDARVSFQS
+798 AAIPDARVTFQS

-823 IGGDDPAALE
+823 IGGDDPVALE
-833 RHARKIVE
+833 KHARLIVSQME
-841 EMGGVKELR
+841 KLKEVR
-850 APRVEGDIPRPEI
+850 SPRIEGDIPRPEI
-863 IVTPRMDLAAELGVT
+863 IVSPRMDLAAELGVT
-878 TAALS
+878 TTALS
-883 QTIRIATLGDIDQN
+883 QTIRIATIGDIDQN

-909 IRVLLSEDSRRSL
+909 IRVLLSEDSRRAL
-922 ATIENLPVPTSRGT
+922 ATLENLPVPTASGT
-936 TVPLKSVAQIGFGA
+936 TVPLKSVATIGFGA

-957 YNQTRRVVI
+957 YNQTRRIVI

-978 AQKKIDALPSVKDM
+978 AQKKIDALPAVTTM
-992 PQGIRKVVQGD
+992 PQGIRKVIQGD

-1011 MNFMIAVVSG
+1011 TNFMIAVVSG
-1021 LMLVFATLVL
+1021 LLLVFSTLVL

-1057 WVTGMEISMP
+1057 LITGMEISMP

-1095 HGVGKVAALMDAGRK
+1095 HGVEKTAALLDAGRK

-1153 STLLTLLIVPAGF
+1153 STMLTLLIVPAGF

-1173 KRLGGFFSRN
+1173 KRLGRFFSSN
-1183 LLTYRKGDDGEPEPH
+1183 LLTYRKGDDTKPHGAPAPEP
-1198 AVPQPAE
+1198 AE

>member
-25 MLAGIVSFNRMDVN
+25 LLAGIVSFNRMDVN

-49 QVVVVQPGAAPS
+49 QVIVAQPGAAPS
-61 ELETQVTQRIEAA
+61 ELETQVTQRVEAA

-84 SSYVGEGRSSTFVQF
+84 SSYVGEGNSRTMVQF

-113 QAISQVRSD
+113 QAISQIRSD

-145 AVEANDMTLEQLSWF
+145 AVEASDMTLEQLSWF
-160 VDNTIA
+160 VDNSVA
-166 KELLSVPGMS
+166 KELLSIPGMS
-176 KVSRAGGVSR
+176 QVRRSGGVDR

-205 QVNQQLRQVNV
+205 QVNQQLRQTNV

-234 LGNAGSAYD
+234 LGNAANAFQ
-243 LGETRISIGNGRTIR
+243 LGETRLSIGNGRTIR
-258 LADVANVTDGYAEQR
+258 LSDIAKVTDGYAEQR
-273 GFAKMG
+273 NLAKIKG
-279 SRQVLSFSIEKAKGS
+279 RQVLSFSIEKAKGA
-294 SDVTVHDEAVK
+294 SDVTIHDETMK
-305 KLEQIKKANPQVD
+305 KLTEIKKNNPKVD
-318 FKVLFTRTEYTKE
+318 FKILFTRTEYTKE
-331 QYRSAMLMMLEGAV
+331 QYRSSMAAMIEGAV
-345 LAIVVVFLFLRDWRA
+345 LAVVVVFLFLRDWRA
-360 TMISALAIPL
+360 TLISALAIPL

-379 DLMGFSLNSLSL
+379 DLMGFSLNGLSL

-456 ISGQFFIQFGMTV
+456 VSGQFFIQFGMTV
-469 VFAVLMSLAVAR
+469 VFAVLVSLAVAR
-481 MITPMIAAYFLAAQG
+481 MITPMIAAYFLSAQG
-496 EQGHADGPMIDRYER
+496 EQDHASGPWVDRYEKV
-511 LLAWTLDN
+511 LAWTLDS
-519 SKHKAVRARYEEE
+519 SKQKAVKARYEEV
-532 PTRLAFLSVPLVLAG
+532 PTQWSFVAVPLVVCGLWLVGRILMFFQPVTSGDAPNPAMYFLLLTPFQLFVTYVVATAVVALVGGLAWLAG
-547 LSVVA
+547 LRQYAFTKWSKYVA
-552 MTFMYFQPVQPGQ
+552 
-565 ADRNAALHFLLM
+565 
-577 TPVTAILT
+577 
-585 FLLTSLLLILLG
+585 
-597 ALIWW
+597 
-602 ICRATRGEILSVFLK
+602 
-617 ICLWTG
+617 
-623 SITLVIGGGLWL
+623 
-635 FGKTSIMSVAIFWV
+635 
-649 SLVGAIIVTSVVAWV
+649 
-664 IGRLFGIYEWPYAY
+664 
-678 WAKFMVQRAYARLF
+678 QRAYARLF
-692 DHRVWIVGIGFGAFA
+692 DHRVWIVGIGFLAFA
-707 WSILLFATLPQQFQ
+707 SSILLFMILPQQFQ
-721 PTTNS
+721 PTINS
-726 DFSQVKYELPPG
+726 DYSQVKYELPPG

-744 EHISNQIAAVLK
+744 EAIVRQIGAIL
-756 DNPAVQTAFYDVRV
+756 DNSPVVQTAFYDVNV
-770 GSGNVFITLK
+770 GGGNAFITLK
-780 KDREQKSVEWERS
+780 KERPMSSVDWERS
-793 LQPRM
+793 LQPKL

-823 IGGDDPAALE
+823 IGGDDPVALE
-833 RHARKIVE
+833 KHARLIVDQ
-841 EMGGVKELR
+841 MGKVKELR
-850 APRVEGDIPRPEI
+850 APRIEGDIPRPEI
-863 IVTPRMDLAAELGVT
+863 IVNPRMDLAAELGVT
-878 TAALS
+878 TASLS

-936 TVPLKSVAQIGFGA
+936 TVPLKSVAEIGFGA

-957 YNQTRRVVI
+957 YNQTRRIVI
-966 GADLAPGLVTGD
+966 GADLAPGLVTGE
-978 AQKKIDALPSVKDM
+978 AQKKIDALPAVKNM

-1011 MNFMIAVVSG
+1011 TNFMIAVVSG
-1021 LMLVFATLVL
+1021 LMLVFSTLVL
-1031 LYRRFLSPLVN
+1031 LYRRFVSPLVN

-1057 WVTGMEISMP
+1057 AVTGMEISMP

-1095 HGVGKVAALMDAGRK
+1095 HGVGKMEALLDAGRK

-1173 KRLGGFFSRN
+1173 KRLGRFFSRN
-1183 LLTYRKGDDGEPEPH
+1183 LLTYRKGDDSKPH
-1198 AVPQPAE
+1198 GQIASQPAE

>member
-15 VPPIVMFVLL
+15 VPPVVMFVLL
-25 MLAGIVSFNRMDVN
+25 LLAGVVSFNRMDVN
-39 DNPDIEFPAV
+39 DNPDVEFPAV
-49 QVVVVQPGAAPS
+49 QVIVAQPGAAPS
-61 ELETQVTQRIEAA
+61 ELETQVTQRVEAA

-84 SSYVGEGRSSTFVQF
+84 SSYVGEGNSRTMVQF

-113 QAISQVRSD
+113 QAISQIRSD

-145 AVEANDMTLEQLSWF
+145 AVEASDMTLEQLSWF
-160 VDNTIA
+160 VDNSVA
-166 KELLSVPGMS
+166 KELLSIPGMS
-176 KVSRAGGVSR
+176 QVRRSGGVDR

-205 QVNQQLRQVNV
+205 QVNQQLRQTNV

-234 LGNAGSAYD
+234 LGNAANAFQ
-243 LGETRISIGNGRTIR
+243 LGDTRLSIGNGRTVR
-258 LADVANVTDGYAEQR
+258 LSDVAKVTDGYAEQR
-273 GFAKMG
+273 NLAKIKG
-279 SRQVLSFSIEKAKGS
+279 RQVLSFSIEKAKGA
-294 SDVTVHDEAVK
+294 SDVTIHDETMK
-305 KLEQIKKANPQVD
+305 KLAEIKKNNPKVN
-318 FKVLFTRTEYTKE
+318 FKILFTRTEYTKE
-331 QYRSAMLMMLEGAV
+331 QYRSSMAAMIEGAV
-345 LAIVVVFLFLRDWRA
+345 LAVVVVFLFLRDWRA
-360 TMISALAIPL
+360 TLISALAIPL

-379 DLMGFSLNSLSL
+379 DMMGFSLNSLSL

-456 ISGQFFIQFGMTV
+456 VSGQFFIQFGMTV
-469 VFAVLMSLAVAR
+469 VFAVLVSLAVAR
-481 MITPMIAAYFLAAQG
+481 MITPMIAAYFLSAQG
-496 EQGHADGPMIDRYER
+496 EQDHASGPWVDSYER
-511 LLAWTLDN
+511 LLGWTLD
-519 SKHKAVRARYEEE
+519 STKQQAKKAQYDDV
-532 PTRLAFLSVPLVLAG
+532 PTRLLYLGVPLVLAG
-547 LSVVA
+547 LSVLYS
-552 MTFMYFQPVQPGQ
+552 TYSYFQPVPIGQ
-565 ADRNAALHFLLM
+565 DKPNAALHFLLL
-577 TPVTAILT
+577 TPLTAVGTYLAA
-585 FLLTSLLLILLG
+585 SLLAIILG
-597 ALIWW
+597 AL
-602 ICRATRGEILSVFLK
+602 AYA
-617 ICLWTG
+617 
-623 SITLVIGGGLWL
+623 IGMREAA
-635 FGKTSIMSVAIFWV
+635 FTN
-649 SLVGAIIVTSVVAWV
+649 
-664 IGRLFGIYEWPYAY
+664 
-678 WAKFMVQRAYARLF
+678 WAKFMVQRVWARLF
-692 DHRVWIVGIGFGAFA
+692 DHRIWIVGIG
-707 WSILLFATLPQQFQ
+707 LFAFLSSIWLFTHLPQQFQ

-726 DFSQVKYELPPG
+726 DYSQVRYELPPG

-744 EHISNQIAAVLK
+744 EAIVRQIGAILDDSPV
-756 DNPAVQTAFYDVRV
+756 VETAFYDVNV
-770 GSGNVFITLK
+770 GGGNAFITLK
-780 KDREQKSVEWERS
+780 KKREMTSVDWERS
-793 LQPRM
+793 LQPKL

-810 QSGGFSGRDITMV
+810 QSGGFSGRDLTMV
-823 IGGDDPAALE
+823 IGGDDPVALE
-833 RHARKIVE
+833 KHARLIVSQ
-841 EMGGVKELR
+841 MMKVKELR
-850 APRVEGDIPRPEI
+850 SPRVEGDIPRPEI
-863 IVTPRMDLAAELGVT
+863 IVNPRMDLAAELGVT
-878 TAALS
+878 TASLS

-936 TVPLKSVAQIGFGA
+936 TVPLKSVAEIGFGA

-957 YNQTRRVVI
+957 YNQTRRIVI
-966 GADLAPGLVTGD
+966 GADLAPGLVTGE
-978 AQKKIDALPSVKDM
+978 AQKKIDALPAVKSM
-992 PQGIRKVVQGD
+992 PQGIRKVIQGD

-1011 MNFMIAVVSG
+1011 MNFVIAVVSG
-1021 LMLVFATLVL
+1021 LLLVFSTLVL

-1095 HGVGKVAALMDAGRK
+1095 HGVSKMDALLDAGRK

-1153 STLLTLLIVPAGF
+1153 STMLTLLIVPAGF

-1173 KRLGGFFSRN
+1173 KRLGRFFSSN
-1183 LLTYRKGDDGEPEPH
+1183 LLTYRKGDDTKPHGEPATH
-1198 AVPQPAE
+1198 PAE

>member
-15 VPPIVMFVLL
+15 VPPIVLFILL
-25 MLAGIVSFNRMDVN
+25 LLAGVVSFNRMDVN
-39 DNPDIEFPAV
+39 DNPDVEFPMV

-61 ELETQVTQRIEAA
+61 ELETQVTQRVEAA
-74 VRGVSGVDEM
+74 VRAVSGVDEL
-84 SSYVGEGRSSTFVQF
+84 SSYVGEGNSRTMVQF

-113 QAISQVRSD
+113 QAVQQIRSD

-136 IAGGPITYF
+136 AAGGPITYF
-145 AVEANDMTLEQLSWF
+145 AVETSDMTLEQLSWF
-160 VDNTIA
+160 VDNTVA
-166 KELLSVPGMS
+166 KDLLSIPGMA
-176 KVSRAGGVSR
+176 KVSRSGGVNR

-234 LGNAGSAYD
+234 LGNAENAFQ

-258 LADVANVTDGYAEQR
+258 LADVASVTDGYAEQR
-273 GFAKMG
+273 NLAKIEG
-279 SRQVLSFSIEKAKGS
+279 KQVLSFSIEKAKGA
-294 SDVTVHDEAVK
+294 SDVTIHDETMK
-305 KLEQIKKANPQVD
+305 KLAEIKKSNPQVE
-318 FKVLFTRTEYTKE
+318 FKILFTRTEYTKE
-331 QYRSAMLMMLEGAV
+331 QYRSSMLAMIEGAV
-345 LAIVVVFLFLRDWRA
+345 LAVVVVFLFLRDWRA
-360 TMISALAIPL
+360 TLISALAIPL

-379 DLMGFSLNSLSL
+379 DMMGFSLNGLSL

-456 ISGQFFIQFGMTV
+456 VSGQFFIQFGLTV
-469 VFAVLMSLAVAR
+469 VFAVLVSLAVAR
-481 MITPMIAAYFLAAQG
+481 MITPMIAAYFLSAQG
-496 EQGHADGPMIDRYER
+496 EQDHASGPWVDRYER
-511 LLAWTLDN
+511 LLAWTLDS
-519 SKHKAVRARYEEE
+519 SKQKAIKARYEEV
-532 PTRLAFLSVPLVLAG
+532 PTRWSFVAVPLVVCG
-547 LSVVA
+547 LWLVGRIL
-552 MTFMYFQPVQPGQ
+552 MFFQPVTSGDAPNP
-565 ADRNAALHFLLM
+565 AMYFLLL
-577 TPVTAILT
+577 TPVQLFVTYVVATAAVA
-585 FLLTSLLLILLG
+585 F
-597 ALIWW
+597 
-602 ICRATRGEILSVFLK
+602 V
-617 ICLWTG
+617 
-623 SITLVIGGGLWL
+623 GGLAW
-635 FGKTSIMSVAIFWV
+635 
-649 SLVGAIIVTSVVAWV
+649 LVGLRQYAFTKWSKYVA
-664 IGRLFGIYEWPYAY
+664 
-678 WAKFMVQRAYARLF
+678 QRAYARLF
-692 DHRVWIVGIGFGAFA
+692 DHRVWIVGIGFL
-707 WSILLFATLPQQFQ
+707 SLVMSVVLLMVLPQQFQ
-721 PTTNS
+721 PTINS
-726 DFSQVKYELPPG
+726 DYSQIRYELPPG

-744 EHISNQIAAVLK
+744 EHISNQISAILSK
-756 DNPAVQTAFYDVRV
+756 DKNVENAFYEVNV
-770 GSGNVFITLK
+770 GDGGVYITLK
-780 KDREQKSVEWERS
+780 KKREISSVEWERS
-793 LQPRM
+793 LQPKM
-798 AAIPDARVSFQS
+798 AAIPDARVHFQS
-810 QSGGFSGRDITMV
+810 QSGGFSGRDITFV
-823 IGGDDPAALE
+823 VGGDDPVALE
-833 RHARKIVE
+833 KHARLIVSQME
-841 EMGGVKELR
+841 KLKELR
-850 APRVEGDIPRPEI
+850 GARIEGDIPRPEI
-863 IVTPRMDLAAELGVT
+863 IVTPRLDLAAELGVT
-878 TAALS
+878 TSALS
-883 QTIRIATLGDIDQN
+883 QTIRIATIGDIDQN

-909 IRVLLSEDSRRSL
+909 IRVLLSEDSRRTL
-922 ATIENLPVPTSRGT
+922 ATIENLPVPTAGGT
-936 TVPLKSVAQIGFGA
+936 TVPLKSVATIGFGA

-957 YNQTRRVVI
+957 YNQTRRIVI

-978 AQKKIDALPSVKDM
+978 AQKKIDALPAVKTM
-992 PQGIRKVVQGD
+992 PQGIRKVIQGD

-1011 MNFMIAVVSG
+1011 MNFLIAVVSG
-1021 LMLVFATLVL
+1021 LLLVFSTLVL
-1031 LYRRFLSPLVN
+1031 LYRRFVSPLVN

-1057 WVTGMEISMP
+1057 WIAGMEISMP

-1095 HGVGKVAALMDAGRK
+1095 HGVEKRAALLDAGRK

-1153 STLLTLLIVPAGF
+1153 STLLTLVIVPAGF

-1173 KRLGGFFSRN
+1173 KRLGRFFSSN
-1183 LLTYRKGDDGEPEPH
+1183 LLTYRKGDDTKPHGAPTPEP
-1198 AVPQPAE
+1198 AE

>member
-15 VPPIVMFVLL
+15 VPPIVMFILL
-25 MLAGIVSFNRMDVN
+25 LLAGVVSFNRMDVN
-39 DNPDIEFPAV
+39 DNPDVEFPMV

-74 VRGVSGVDEM
+74 VRAVSGVDEL
-84 SSYVGEGRSSTFVQF
+84 SSYVGEGNSRTMVQF

-113 QAISQVRSD
+113 QAVQQIRSD
-122 LPDGILEPQVVRVD
+122 LPEGILEPQVVRVD
-136 IAGGPITYF
+136 AAGGPITYF
-145 AVEANDMTLEQLSWF
+145 AVETSDMTLEQLSWF
-160 VDNTIA
+160 VDNTVA
-166 KELLSVPGMS
+166 KELLSIQGMA
-176 KVSRAGGVSR
+176 KVSRSGGVSR

-234 LGNAGSAYD
+234 LGNAENAFQ

-258 LADVANVTDGYAEQR
+258 LADVAKVTDGYAEQR
-273 GFAKMG
+273 NLAKIEG
-279 SRQVLSFSIEKAKGS
+279 KQVLSFSIEKAKGA
-294 SDVTVHDEAVK
+294 SDVTIHDETMK
-305 KLEQIKKANPQVD
+305 KLAEIKKANPQVE
-318 FKVLFTRTEYTKE
+318 FKILFTRTEYTKE
-331 QYRSAMLMMLEGAV
+331 QYRSSMLAMIEGAI
-345 LAIVVVFLFLRDWRA
+345 LAVVVVFLFLRDWRA
-360 TMISALAIPL
+360 TLISALAIPL

-379 DLMGFSLNSLSL
+379 DLMGFSLNGLSL

-456 ISGQFFIQFGMTV
+456 VSGQFFIQFGLTV
-469 VFAVLMSLAVAR
+469 VFAVLVSLAVAR
-481 MITPMIAAYFLAAQG
+481 MITPMIAAYFLSAQG
-496 EQGHADGPMIDRYER
+496 EQDHASGPWVDRYER

-519 SKHKAVRARYEEE
+519 KKHHAIRAGYEAQ
-532 PTRLAFLSVPLVLAG
+532 PTKLAYLSVPLILAG
-547 LSVVA
+547 LAVVYA
-552 MTFMYFQPVQPGQ
+552 IYAYFQPVPIGQ
-565 ADRNAALHFLLM
+565 DKPNTAMYFLLK
-577 TPVTAILT
+577 TPFQAIFTYLGI
-585 FLLTSLLLILLG
+585 SLLIILAG
-597 ALIWW
+597 ALAW
-602 ICRATRGEILSVFLK
+602 L
-617 ICLWTG
+617 
-623 SITLVIGGGLWL
+623 IGMRHSG
-635 FGKTSIMSVAIFWV
+635 FTN
-649 SLVGAIIVTSVVAWV
+649 
-664 IGRLFGIYEWPYAY
+664 
-678 WAKFMVQRAYARLF
+678 WARFMVQRAWARLF
-692 DHRVWIVGIGFGAFA
+692 DHRVWIVGIGVASLGM
-707 WSILLFATLPQQFQ
+707 SVGLLMILPQQFQ
-721 PTTNS
+721 PTINS
-726 DFSQVKYELPPG
+726 DYSQIRYELPPG

-744 EHISNQIAAVLK
+744 EHISNQINAILSK
-756 DNPAVQTAFYDVRV
+756 DKNVENAFYEVNV
-770 GSGNVFITLK
+770 GDGGVYITLK
-780 KDREQKSVEWERS
+780 KSREISSVEWERS
-793 LQPRM
+793 LQPKM
-798 AAIPDARVSFQS
+798 AAIPDARVNFQS
-810 QSGGFSGRDITMV
+810 QSGGFSGRDITFV
-823 IGGDDPAALE
+823 IGGDDPVALE
-833 RHARKIVE
+833 KHARLIVSQME
-841 EMGGVKELR
+841 KLKELR
-850 APRVEGDIPRPEI
+850 GSRIEGDIPRPEI
-863 IVTPRMDLAAELGVT
+863 IVTPRLDLAAELGVT
-878 TAALS
+878 TSALS

-922 ATIENLPVPTSRGT
+922 ATIENLPVPTARGT
-936 TVPLKSVAQIGFGA
+936 TVPLKSVAVIGFGA

-957 YNQTRRVVI
+957 YNQTRRIVI

-978 AQKKIDALPSVKDM
+978 AQKKIDALPAVKDM
-992 PQGIRKVVQGD
+992 PQGIRKVIQGD

-1011 MNFMIAVVSG
+1011 TNFMIAVVSG
-1021 LMLVFATLVL
+1021 LLLVFATLVL

-1057 WVTGMEISMP
+1057 WITGMEVSMP

-1095 HGVGKVAALMDAGRK
+1095 HGIEKNAALLDAGRK

-1133 SGDGAWRAP
+1133 SGDGAWRQP

-1153 STLLTLLIVPAGF
+1153 STMLTLLIVPAGF

-1173 KRLGGFFSRN
+1173 KRLGRFFSSN
-1183 LLTYRKGDDGEPEPH
+1183 LLTYRKGDDTKPHGKPAPEP
-1198 AVPQPAE
+1198 AE

>member
-15 VPPIVMFVLL
+15 VPPVVMFVLL
-25 MLAGIVSFNRMDVN
+25 LLAGIVSFNRMDVN
-39 DNPDIEFPAV
+39 DQPDIEFPAV
-49 QVVVVQPGAAPS
+49 QVVVVQPGAAPT
-61 ELETQVTQRIEAA
+61 ELETQVTQRVEAA

-84 SSYVGEGRSSTFVQF
+84 SSYVSEGNSRTFVQF

-113 QAISQVRSD
+113 QAIQQIRSD

-145 AVEANDMTLEQLSWF
+145 AVEASDMTLEQLSWF
-160 VDNTIA
+160 VDNNVA
-166 KELLSVPGMS
+166 KELLSIPGMS
-176 KVSRAGGVSR
+176 QVGRSGGVDR

-205 QVNQQLRQVNV
+205 QVNQQLRQTNV

-234 LGNAGSAYD
+234 LGNAGSA
-243 LGETRISIGNGRTIR
+243 LELSNARLSIGDGRTVR
-258 LADVANVTDGYAEQR
+258 LADVARVTDGYAEQR
-273 GFAKMG
+273 NLAKIRG
-279 SRQVLSFSIEKAKGS
+279 RQVLSFSIEKAKGA
-294 SDVTVHDEAVK
+294 SDVTVHDETMK
-305 KLEQIKKANPQVD
+305 KLEEIKKANPKVD
-318 FKVLFTRTEYTKE
+318 FKILFTRTEYTKE
-331 QYRSAMLMMLEGAV
+331 QYRSSMLAMIEGAV
-345 LAIVVVFLFLRDWRA
+345 LAVVVVFLFLRDWRA
-360 TMISALAIPL
+360 TLISALAIPL

-379 DLMGFSLNSLSL
+379 DMMGFSLNSLSL

-469 VFAVLMSLAVAR
+469 VFAVLVSLAVAR
-481 MITPMIAAYFLAAQG
+481 MITPMIAAYFLSAQG
-496 EQGHADGPMIDRYER
+496 EQDHAAGPWVDRYER
-511 LLAWTLDN
+511 LLAWTLDS
-519 SKHKAVRARYEEE
+519 SKQQRVRAGYDG
-532 PTRLAFLSVPLVLAG
+532 TSTKLAYLGVPLALAG
-547 LSVVA
+547 LYALYSVYA
-552 MTFMYFQPVQPGQ
+552 YFQPVPAGQ
-565 ADRNAALHFLLM
+565 DGPNPAIHFLLL
-577 TPVTAILT
+577 TPVMTIVT
-585 FLLTSLLLILLG
+585 FLVTSLLAILIG
-597 ALIWW
+597 AL
-602 ICRATRGEILSVFLK
+602 AYALGMRGFAF
-617 ICLWTG
+617 TH
-623 SITLVIGGGLWL
+623 
-635 FGKTSIMSVAIFWV
+635 
-649 SLVGAIIVTSVVAWV
+649 
-664 IGRLFGIYEWPYAY
+664 
-678 WAKFMVQRAYARLF
+678 WAKFMVQRFWARLH
-692 DHRVWIVGIGFGAFA
+692 DHRVWIVGIGILAFLS
-707 WSILLFATLPQQFQ
+707 SIGLFAVLPQQFQ
-721 PTTNS
+721 PTINS
-726 DFSQVKYELPPG
+726 DYSQVKYELPPG

-744 EHISNQIAAVLK
+744 EAIVRQIGAVL
-756 DNPAVQTAFYDVRV
+756 DDSPAVQTAFYDVEV
-770 GSGNVFITLK
+770 GGGNAFITLK
-780 KDREQKSVEWERS
+780 KEREQTSVEWERS
-793 LQPRM
+793 LQPKL

-810 QSGGFSGRDITMV
+810 QSGGFAGRDITMV
-823 IGGDDPAALE
+823 VGGDDPVALE
-833 RHARKIVE
+833 KHARLIVE
-841 EMGGVKELR
+841 QMGGLKELR
-850 APRVEGDIPRPEI
+850 APRIEGDIPRPEI
-863 IVTPRMDLAAELGVT
+863 IVNPRMDLAAELGVT

-922 ATIENLPVPTSRGT
+922 ATIENLPVPTASGA
-936 TVPLKSVAQIGFGA
+936 TVPLKSVAEIGFGA

-957 YNQTRRVVI
+957 YNQTRRIVI

-978 AQKKIDALPSVKDM
+978 AQKKIDALPAVKNM

-1003 AKWQAELI
+1003 QKWQAELI
-1011 MNFMIAVVSG
+1011 NNFIIAVVSG
-1021 LMLVFATLVL
+1021 LLLVFATLVL

-1057 WVTGMEISMP
+1057 AVTGMEISMP

-1095 HGVGKVAALMDAGRK
+1095 HGVGKMEALLDAGRK

-1173 KRLGGFFSRN
+1173 KRLGRFFSRN
-1183 LLTYRKGDDGEPEPH
+1183 LLTYKPGDDTRPH
-1198 AVPQPAE
+1198 TAPAPDPAE